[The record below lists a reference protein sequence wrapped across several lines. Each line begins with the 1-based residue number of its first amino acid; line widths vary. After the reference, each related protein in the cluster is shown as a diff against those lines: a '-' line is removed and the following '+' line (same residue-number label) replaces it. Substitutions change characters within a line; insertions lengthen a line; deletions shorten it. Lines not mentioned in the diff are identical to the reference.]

1 MGDSLQTEI
10 AREHRLGQFTSPLTA
25 ASEALL
31 VISAR
36 NGEQSAYTELCR
48 RHREQVLR
56 TVLRITRNP
65 DDAEDVL
72 QDSWM
77 RAFTHIGTFDG
88 RSAFSTWVTRI
99 AINSALGM
107 IRKSGRHKEVSL
119 DDPADPHRPGLT
131 EMLEPS
137 RDPEER
143 CLEGERLKLVRQAIR
158 RLPSKLR
165 SAVEIRQSQDGPV
178 SDLAILAGVSLPTMK
193 SRLMRARRK
202 LRESLS
208 NVLKGIPASDASHR
222 MKRATSARKTSR
234 LQTRTEKT
242 AVVRDHPSSKEC
254 LVHLNGTNNN
264 GNDGPW
270 ITGQGVASESFSDAG
285 GSDGQ

>member
-1 MGDSLQTEI
+1 V
-10 AREHRLGQFTSPLTA
+10 LG
-25 ASEALL
+25 
-31 VISAR
+31 V
-36 NGEQSAYTELCR
+36 
-48 RHREQVLR
+48 
-56 TVLRITRNP
+56 VLRITRNL

-77 RAFTHIGTFDG
+77 KAFTHIGTFDG

-107 IRKSGRHKEVSL
+107 IKKSGKHKEISL

-131 EMLEPS
+131 EILELS

-143 CLEGERLKLVRQAIR
+143 CLEGERLRLVRQAIR

-178 SDLAILAGVSLPTMK
+178 SELAILAGVSLPTMK

-202 LRESLS
+202 LRERLS
-208 NVLKGIPASDASHR
+208 NVLKGITASGASHR
-222 MKRATSARKTSR
+222 TKRANTARKTSR
-234 LQTRTEKT
+234 LQSRVEKT
-242 AVVRDHPSSKEC
+242 AVVRDRPSSKKC
-254 LVHLNGTNNN
+254 SVHLNGTNDNRK
-264 GNDGPW
+264 DGPW
-270 ITGQGVASESFSDAG
+270 RIGRGAASESFRDAAGSG
-285 GSDGQ
+285 GR

>member
-1 MGDSLQTEI
+1 LQTKI
-10 AREHRLGQFTSPLTA
+10 AREHRLGQSTSPLTA
-25 ASEALL
+25 TSEALL

-36 NGEQSAYTELCR
+36 NGEQLACAELCR
-48 RHREQVLR
+48 RHREKVFR

-77 RAFTHIGTFDG
+77 RAFIHIGTFDG

-99 AINSALGM
+99 AINSALTV
-107 IRKSGRHKEVSL
+107 IRKRGKQKEVSL
-119 DDPADPHRPGLT
+119 DDPADPHRPRLT
-131 EMLEPS
+131 EMLELS

-143 CLEGERLKLVRQAIR
+143 CLEGERLKLVRQAIG

-178 SDLAILAGVSLPTMK
+178 SDLAILAGVSLQTMK

-202 LRESLS
+202 LRERLS
-208 NVLKGIPASDASHR
+208 NILKGIPASDTSHR
-222 MKRATSARKTSR
+222 TKRANSVRKTSR
-234 LQTRTEKT
+234 LQSRVEKT
-242 AVVRDHPSSKEC
+242 ATVRDHPSSKKC
-254 LVHLNGTNNN
+254 SFHLNGTNDNAK
-264 GNDGPW
+264 DGPW
-270 ITGQGVASESFSDAG
+270 ITGQGVACESFGDTG

>member
-1 MGDSLQTEI
+1 MV
-10 AREHRLGQFTSPLTA
+10 F
-25 ASEALL
+25 
-31 VISAR
+31 
-36 NGEQSAYTELCR
+36 
-48 RHREQVLR
+48 R

-77 RAFTHIGTFDG
+77 RAFIHIGTFDG

-107 IRKSGRHKEVSL
+107 IRKSGKHKEVSL

-131 EMLEPS
+131 EMLEIS

-143 CLEGERLKLVRQAIR
+143 CLEGERLKLVRQAIK

-178 SDLAILAGVSLPTMK
+178 SKLAILAGVSLPTMK

-202 LRESLS
+202 LREPLS
-208 NVLKGIPASDASHR
+208 NVLKGISVSDASHR
-222 MKRATSARKTSR
+222 TKSVASARNTSR
-234 LQTRTEKT
+234 LQSRAEKT
-242 AVVRDHPSSKEC
+242 AVVLDHPSSKES

-270 ITGQGVASESFSDAG
+270 IIGQGVASESFRDAA